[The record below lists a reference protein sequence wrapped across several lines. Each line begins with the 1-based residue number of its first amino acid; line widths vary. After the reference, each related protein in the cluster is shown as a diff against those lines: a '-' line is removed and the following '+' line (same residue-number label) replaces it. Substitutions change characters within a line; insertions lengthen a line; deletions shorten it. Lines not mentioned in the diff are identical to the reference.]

1 MILAIS
7 CLLFQFPVAGH
18 SLPQVVSQSLTT
30 TTVQAL
36 DVRSSDPLPDAPSS
50 RSSSSPG
57 TAAAPDSTSNAPVYH
72 ATTADPS
79 AQNSQSLSTI
89 RVPDVQ
95 PKPTGV
101 ISAERLPSRRNW
113 LILSLAQHG
122 AATFDAYS
130 TRRAIASGAVEA
142 DPLMRPFANSP
153 GIYAAI
159 HVCPLGL
166 DYLASRMQ
174 RSQNHLLRRTWWAPQ
189 AASTSLFLFSGAH
202 NLRLAH

>member
-7 CLLFQFPVAGH
+7 CLLFQLPVAGH
-18 SLPQVVSQSLTT
+18 SLPLVVSQSLTT

-36 DVRSSDPLPDAPSS
+36 DVRSSDALPDAPSS
-50 RSSSSPG
+50 HASSNTG
-57 TAAAPDSTSNAPVYH
+57 TAATDSNATGPVYH
-72 ATTADPS
+72 ATAADPS
-79 AQNSQSLSTI
+79 SQNSQSLSTL
-89 RVPDVQ
+89 RVPQLKTD
-95 PKPTGV
+95 KSASV

-113 LILSLAQHG
+113 LLLSLAQHS
-122 AATFDAYS
+122 AATLDAYS
-130 TRRAIASGAVEA
+130 TRRAIAAGAVEA
-142 DPLMRPFANSP
+142 DPLMRPFASSP

-174 RSQNHLLRRTWWAPQ
+174 RSQNHLFRRAWWAPQ

-202 NLRLAH
+202 NLRVAR